1 MRRAGLLAALI
12 AAAVVPA
19 RPAYPTPGQGLS
31 LSPSSHDFGMIMQ
44 GDIVETALVATNGS
58 GRAVTVTLVPL
69 CDCLSSSP
77 ASAVAPA
84 GGSASFTLRYDSR
97 DDTGITRKNFLV
109 TSDDPV
115 LPKAYVELRG
125 TVRARPGG
133 APPPGPVAAAD
144 PVAAAGAPGGVPA
157 LRYYY
162 SPGCRGCE
170 EFLDREI
177 PRLER
182 SLGARIRVERFD
194 ILEPSS
200 YERMLSD
207 IEAAGGAL
215 RAVPVLVAGSTILQ
229 GQQEIEEGTRAA
241 LEGMMAGGPAR
252 GARQAAA
259 GGAVAGLSVLA
270 VAAAGL
276 LDGINPCAFT
286 TLVFLVA
293 ALAVAG
299 RGRREVLVIGGLFT
313 LAVFLTYLAVG
324 FGLLSALRAATAVP
338 VVSRVLRWV
347 LVAVLVAFAGLSIY
361 DWTVIR
367 RGEPTKILLQLPSA
381 VKRQIHRSIHAQ
393 ARAAAVAGGALLL
406 GFLVSVFEFA
416 CTGQVYLPTL
426 AYLARAR
433 GSAPAAG
440 LLVLYNACFIVP
452 LLVVFAA
459 SALGVSSARIA
470 ALYQKRMAA
479 VKLGL
484 AAVFLGLAAVT
495 VWVG

>member
-31 LSPSSHDFGMIMQ
+31 LAPLSFDFGMIVQ
-44 GDIVETALVATNGS
+44 GEVVETVLTATNGS
-58 GRAVTVTLVPL
+58 GRPVSVAIVPL
-69 CDCLSSSP
+69 CDCLSASPSS
-77 ASAVAPA
+77 ATVAA
-84 GGSASFTLRYDSR
+84 GGHAAVVLRYDSR
-97 DDTGITRKNFLV
+97 DDRGITRKNFLV
-109 TSDDPV
+109 TSDDPF

-125 TVRARPGG
+125 TVRAQSPAGGPGA
-133 APPPGPVAAAD
+133 APPAPASAGD
-144 PVAAAGAPGGVPA
+144 PVVAPGLAV
-157 LRYYY
+157 RYYY
-162 SPGCRGCE
+162 SPGCRSCE
-170 EFLDREI
+170 VFLDREL

-182 SLGARIRVERFD
+182 SLGARIRVERRD
-194 ILEPSS
+194 ILEPSN
-200 YERMLSD
+200 YEQMLSE
-207 IEAAGGAL
+207 IEAAGGGL
-215 RAVPVLVAGSTILQ
+215 RAVPVLAAGSAVLQ

-241 LEGMMAGGPAR
+241 LEAMMAGGPAR
-252 GARQAAA
+252 AAPPAAA
-259 GGAVAGLSVLA
+259 GGAAVGLSVLA

-324 FGLLSALRAATAVP
+324 FGLLSALRAASAVP

-381 VKRQIHRSIHAQ
+381 VKRQLHRSIHAQ

-433 GSAPAAG
+433 GSAPAVG
-440 LLVLYNACFIVP
+440 LLVLYNTCFIVP

-470 ALYQKRMAA
+470 ALYQKRMGA